1 MSLWRGAE
9 ARRRRMMRRRF
20 SSAPYSCFNEW
31 NNLKMEHFDLA
42 IGWLWEY
49 DEDFVRALEQ
59 EAQHRRKLA
68 TFQIQEHNIEEVLNR
83 VRTRSLNFGFFLD
96 RGFDIDERFEHLG
109 KLVMRHG
116 GSVVNSYDHT
126 IEAIDKATMHLQFMT
141 AGLHVPFTIIISPYS
156 QRQEPGLSIEDLA
169 HLGRP
174 FIIKPANTTGGGIG
188 VVVGAETLAEVI
200 EARKEFGED
209 KYLLQERI
217 DPREINGRRCWFRC
231 FYVFGKVFLAWWDDR
246 THLYDLVTA
255 DEEHFY
261 KLRSLRAIM
270 RTIANV
276 SGLNFFSSEIALRQ
290 PSPYEPSRFIVVD
303 YVNDMCDMRSLAMA
317 PDGLATE
324 LRDGIISRIALEAKK
339 RS

>member
-1 MSLWRGAE
+1 
-9 ARRRRMMRRRF
+9 
-20 SSAPYSCFNEW
+20 
-31 NNLKMEHFDLA
+31 MEHYDLA

-49 DEDFVRALEQ
+49 DENFVRALEQ
-59 EAQHRRKLA
+59 EAQDRRKLS
-68 TFQIQEHNIEEVLNR
+68 TFQVHEYNIDEVLDR
-83 VRTRSLNFGFFLD
+83 VRKRALHFGLYLD
-96 RGFDIDERFEHLG
+96 RGFDIDDRFEQLG

-116 GSVVNSYDHT
+116 GSVVNSYERT

-156 QRQEPGLSIEDLA
+156 QRKEIGLSIEDLA

-188 VVVGAETLAEVI
+188 VVTGAETLADVLR
-200 EARKEFGED
+200 ARTQFDED

-231 FYVFGKVFLAWWDDR
+231 FYVYGKVFLAWWDDR
-246 THLYDLVTA
+246 THIYDLVSS

-261 KLRSLRAIM
+261 KLRSLRTIM
-270 RTIANV
+270 RAIANV

-290 PSPYEPSRFIVVD
+290 SSSYEQSRFIVVD
-303 YVNDMCDMRSLAMA
+303 YVNDMCDMRSLAQA
-317 PDGLATE
+317 PDGLVPE
-324 LRDGIISRIALEAKK
+324 LRDGIIARLALEAKK
-339 RS
+339 LA